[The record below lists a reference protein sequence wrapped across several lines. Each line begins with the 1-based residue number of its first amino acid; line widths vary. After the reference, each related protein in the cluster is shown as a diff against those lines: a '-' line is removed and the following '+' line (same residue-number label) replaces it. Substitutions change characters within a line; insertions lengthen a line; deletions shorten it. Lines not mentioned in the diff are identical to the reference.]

1 MNEDYSI
8 FRKFSTLEQ
17 ATALKE
23 LLSKNGIESELGD
36 NVTTLDITFS
46 GNTLQHQ
53 IEVRIKQTDFN
64 ITKSYW
70 VVLDE

>member
-70 VVLDE
+70 VILDE

>member
-36 NVTTLDITFS
+36 NVPTLDITFS